1 MEMNNLFITFEGG
14 DGSGKSTQVNFLFNY
29 LTSKKIDT
37 IKTRE
42 PGGTPSAEN
51 LRELLTKGEINKWQP
66 ITEALLM
73 WAARFEHI
81 HEVISPSL
89 EMGKTVICDRFYDST
104 YAYQGIA
111 HNLGLE
117 KMIELKSLIIGNI
130 EPSVTFILD
139 IDPNIG
145 LERTKDRG
153 NSENRFENFDLDFH
167 KQIRKGFL
175 DIANKYKDRCVVIN
189 AELSQNEISKII
201 VKEINK
207 RMNIKD

>member
-1 MEMNNLFITFEGG
+1 MNNLFITFEGG
-14 DGSGKSTQVNFLFNY
+14 EGSGKSTQVNLLFNY
-29 LTSKKIDT
+29 LSSKKIDT

-42 PGGTPSAEN
+42 PGGTPSAEV
-51 LRELLTKGEINKWQP
+51 LRELLTEGEINKWKP

-81 HEVISPSL
+81 DEVINPSL

-117 KMIELKSLIIGNI
+117 KMIDLKNIILGNI
-130 EPSVTFILD
+130 EPSVTFIMD
-139 IDPNIG
+139 IDPEVG
-145 LERTKDRG
+145 LKRAKDRG

-167 KQIRKGFL
+167 KKIRKGFL
-175 DIANKYKDRCVVIN
+175 DIANKYKDRCVLVN
-189 AELSQNEISKII
+189 AELSHNEISNII

-207 RMNIKD
+207 RMKIKD

>member
-1 MEMNNLFITFEGG
+1 MNSLFITFEGG
-14 DGSGKSTQVNFLFNY
+14 DGSGKSTQVNFLFDY
-29 LTSKKIDT
+29 LTSKKIDS

-42 PGGTPSAEN
+42 PGGTPSAET
-51 LRELLTKGEINKWQP
+51 LRELLTKGETNKWQP

-81 HEVISPSL
+81 HEVINPSL

-139 IDPNIG
+139 IDPEIG

-153 NSENRFENFDLDFH
+153 NSENRFENFDLEFH
-167 KQIRKGFL
+167 KKIRKGFL
-175 DIANKYKDRCVVIN
+175 DIANKYKERCVLVN